1 MSNFLIYLFQVR
13 VEVETCENLR
23 PMANNSNAKGMAASY
38 ASGGQYGF
46 SDKVVDGITLTVNS
60 VILTLKSHAFI
71 ASFQVLC
78 HNNNTHKV
86 SDIYGLG
93 STSVPEIILKRPK

>member
-1 MSNFLIYLFQVR
+1 MNKMLFIIKCHVQFPHLFQVR

-71 ASFQVLC
+71 ASFQVHSNL
-78 HNNNTHKV
+78 
-86 SDIYGLG
+86 DITNLDI
-93 STSVPEIILKRPK
+93 VNFPI

>member
-1 MSNFLIYLFQVR
+1 M
-13 VEVETCENLR
+13 EVETCENLR
-23 PMANNSNAKGMAASY
+23 PMNNSNAKGMAASY

-71 ASFQVLC
+71 ASFQVYQI
-78 HNNNTHKV
+78 V
-86 SDIYGLG
+86 SDADIGDTRNRIFG
-93 STSVPEIILKRPK
+93 FIPGMNQPKTKMG